1 MVTLKLFGMLKTLA
15 KNQAELRFSLNGG
28 RTVGDLVGFLEKDYP
43 EMAELIH
50 KKKVLVS
57 VNHEIAHPDT
67 VIREGD
73 EAALLPPFA
82 GGAPADAKDML
93 VRIQRDG
100 SSLHAAV

>member
-57 VNHEIAHPDT
+57 VKHEIAHPDK
-67 VIREGD
+67 VIRD
-73 EAALLPPFA
+73 EDEVDLLHPVDV
-82 GGAPADAKDML
+82 GAPAHPAGEPVQVQCKEL
-93 VRIQRDG
+93 
-100 SSLHAAV
+100 S